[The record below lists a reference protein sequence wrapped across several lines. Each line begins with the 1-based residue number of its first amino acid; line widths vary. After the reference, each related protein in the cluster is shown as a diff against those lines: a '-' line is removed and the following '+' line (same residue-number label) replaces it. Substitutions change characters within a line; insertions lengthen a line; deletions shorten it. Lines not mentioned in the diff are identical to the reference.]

1 MVVAI
6 FINATMFKFIT
17 LFVFLLS
24 TYVLADEKIK
34 GTYLGEIEDK
44 YKNTYPVTTNLE
56 ITDEGVIKGQYE
68 YKYGGQNWNGIFYD
82 GKLSG
87 KDLLIYWKEETRQGW
102 LAINF
107 DEKYTSFSGSWGSTN
122 NNGNW
127 FGKK

>member
-1 MVVAI
+1 
-6 FINATMFKFIT
+6 MFKFIT

-24 TYVLADEKIK
+24 TYVLADGKIK

-68 YKYGGQNWNGIFYD
+68 YKYGGKNWNGIFYD

-102 LAINF
+102 LAISF
-107 DEKYTSFSGSWGSTN
+107 DENYTIFTGKWGSTN

-127 FGKK
+127 SGKK

>member
-1 MVVAI
+1 
-6 FINATMFKFIT
+6 MFKFLT

-24 TYVLADEKIK
+24 TYVSADEKIK

-44 YKNTYPVTTNLE
+44 YKNTYPVKTNLE
-56 ITDEGVIKGQYE
+56 TTDDGVIKGQYE
-68 YKYGGQNWNGIFYD
+68 YKYGGKNWYGIFYD

-87 KDLLIYWKEETRQGW
+87 KDLLIYWKEESRQGW

-107 DEKYTSFSGSWGSTN
+107 DEKYASFSGTWGSTN

-127 FGKK
+127 YGKK